1 MPSNIGSSPVPEPAV
16 AVGEDPRSY
25 ARLMSAVYDATMAG
39 HRAPA
44 RPRDVIGDSWQRL
57 IASGINPDVDAAPVV
72 ETGGLELL
80 RRSSG
85 LMDVLDE
92 ISHGLESLV
101 ADGENILVVADAK
114 GRVLWRSGSPSV
126 LMNADRLG
134 FIEGANWGEGTVGTN
149 AIGTALVSQRAVQ
162 VFSAEHFLRSHHS
175 WTCAGAPIRD
185 PRTGHVIGVVDV
197 SGPAA
202 TVHPTTIALVDA
214 VARLAESHLR
224 QEHDRT
230 LNRLRALAAPILAR
244 MGSPALAVDTEGWVA
259 AVDAMPLHNRILLPE
274 QMGPGRVRLA
284 TLGMCAVEPLPG
296 GWLVR
301 LAKGDEAEEGTDRD
315 RASQVTLD
323 LSDPDRPALI
333 MAGQF
338 GSWRHDLSL
347 RHAEILCAL
356 ALSPQGRSAPQLADD
371 LYGDRSRV
379 VTVRAEMSR
388 LRKQFTGILA
398 AQPYRFAGA
407 VELTVRYPAD
417 RNMLLSPSTAPAI
430 RTARKAGV
438 ATTSVG
444 DNG

>member
-1 MPSNIGSSPVPEPAV
+1 MQSVPEPAV

-44 RPRDVIGDSWQRL
+44 RPREVIGDSWQRL
-57 IASGINPDVDAAPVV
+57 LASGVEPSDTPVV
-72 ETGGLELL
+72 ETGGLEAL
-80 RRSSG
+80 RRASG

-101 ADGENILVVADAK
+101 ADGENILVVADAT

-126 LMNADRLG
+126 LSNADRLG
-134 FIEGANWGEGTVGTN
+134 FVEGAHWGEGAVGTN
-149 AIGTALVSQRAVQ
+149 AIGTALAAQRAVQ

-185 PRTGHVIGVVDV
+185 PRTGQVLGVVDV

-224 QEHDRT
+224 SEHDRT
-230 LNRLRALAAPILAR
+230 LNRLRSVAAPILAR
-244 MGSPALAVDTEGWVA
+244 MGTPALAVDTEGWVA
-259 AVDAMPLHNRILLPE
+259 AVDAMPLHNRILLPD
-274 QMGPGRVRLA
+274 QMGPGRVWLA
-284 TLGMCAVEPLPG
+284 TLGLCAVEPLPG

-301 LAKGDEAEEGTDRD
+301 LASGDGSADD
-315 RASQVTLD
+315 AAAVSQVTLD
-323 LSDPDRPALI
+323 FADPDKPSLR
-333 MAGQF
+333 MVGEF

-356 ALSPQGRSAPQLADD
+356 ARSPQGRTAPELAGD
-371 LYGDRSRV
+371 LYGDRTRV

-388 LRKQFTGILA
+388 LRKQFSGLLA
-398 AQPYRFAGA
+398 AQPYRFASSVG
-407 VELTVRYPAD
+407 LTVRYPAD
-417 RNMLLSPSTAPAI
+417 RRTLLPPSTAPAI
-430 RTARKAGV
+430 RAARLEQDG
-438 ATTSVG
+438 
-444 DNG
+444 

>member
-1 MPSNIGSSPVPEPAV
+1 MQASPVPEPAV

-44 RPRDVIGDSWQRL
+44 RPREVIGDSWRRL
-57 IASGINPDVDAAPVV
+57 MARGVNPDVHTEPVV
-72 ETGGLELL
+72 ETGALEML

-85 LMDVLDE
+85 LIEVLDE

-101 ADGENILVVADAK
+101 AEGENILVVADAK
-114 GRVLWRSGSPSV
+114 GRVLWRSGSPAV

-134 FIEGANWGEGTVGTN
+134 FVEGAHWGEGAVGTN

-185 PRTGHVIGVVDV
+185 PRTGQVIGAVDI

-224 QEHDRT
+224 EEHDRT
-230 LNRLRALAAPILAR
+230 LNRLRAFAAPILAR
-244 MGSPALAVDTEGWVA
+244 MGSPALAVDTDGWVA

-274 QMGPGRVRLA
+274 RLAPGRVRLA
-284 TLGMCAVEPLPG
+284 TLGLCAVEPLPG

-301 LAKGDEAEEGTDRD
+301 PAVGDDAGDLD
-315 RASQVTLD
+315 QAAQVTLD
-323 LSDPDRPALI
+323 FSNPDTPSLR
-333 MAGQF
+333 MVGEF

-347 RHAEILCAL
+347 RHAEILLVL
-356 ALSPQGRSAPQLADD
+356 ALSPQGRSAPQLAGD

-388 LRKQFTGILA
+388 LRKQFTGLLA
-398 AQPYRFAGA
+398 AQPYRFAGS
-407 VELTVRYPAD
+407 VGLDVRYPDD
-417 RNMLLSPSTAPAI
+417 RRLLLPPSTAPAI
-430 RTARKAGV
+430 RTARMVSAPG
-438 ATTSVG
+438 TSRG
-444 DNG
+444 DND

>member
-1 MPSNIGSSPVPEPAV
+1 MPSNVGSSPVPEPAV
-16 AVGEDPRSY
+16 AVGEDPRTY

-44 RPRDVIGDSWQRL
+44 RPREVIGDSWRRM
-57 IASGINPDVDAAPVV
+57 IANGLHNRAREIPPVV
-72 ETGGLELL
+72 ETAGLEML

-85 LMDVLDE
+85 LIDVLDE

-101 ADGENILVVADAK
+101 AEGENILVVADAR
-114 GRVLWRSGSPSV
+114 GRVLWRSGSPAV
-126 LMNADRLG
+126 LGNADRLG
-134 FIEGANWGEGTVGTN
+134 FVEGADWGEGAVGTN

-162 VFSAEHFLRSHHS
+162 VFSAEHFLRSHHA

-185 PRTGHVIGVVDV
+185 PRTGQVIGVVDV

-244 MGSPALAVDTEGWVA
+244 MGSPALAVDTDGWVA

-284 TLGMCAVEPLPG
+284 TLGFCAVEPLPG

-301 LAKGDEAEEGTDRD
+301 PAVKDGVEGGHDQY
-315 RASQVTLD
+315 ASRVTLD
-323 LSDPDRPALI
+323 FRNPDTPSLQLS
-333 MAGQF
+333 GEF
-338 GSWRHDLSL
+338 GCWRHDLTL
-347 RHAEILCAL
+347 RHAEILCVL
-356 ALSPQGRSAPQLADD
+356 ALSPQGRSAPQLAED

-388 LRKQFTGILA
+388 LRKQFAGLLA
-398 AQPYRFAGA
+398 AQPYRFAGS
-407 VELTVRYPAD
+407 VQLEVDYPDD
-417 RNMLLSPSTAPAI
+417 RRMLLPPSTAPAI
-430 RTARKAGV
+430 RAARLGE
-438 ATTSVG
+438 
-444 DNG
+444 DQ

>member
-1 MPSNIGSSPVPEPAV
+1 MPSTVGSSPVPEPAV

-44 RPRDVIGDSWQRL
+44 RPREVIGDSWRRML
-57 IASGINPDVDAAPVV
+57 AGGLDNRAPDASPVV
-72 ETGGLELL
+72 ESGALEML

-92 ISHGLESLV
+92 ISHGLEPLV
-101 ADGENILVVADAK
+101 AEGENILVVADAQ
-114 GRVLWRSGSPSV
+114 GRVLWRSGSPAV
-126 LMNADRLG
+126 LSNADRLG
-134 FIEGANWGEGTVGTN
+134 FVEGANWGEGAVGTN

-162 VFSAEHFLRSHHS
+162 VFSAEHFLRSHHP

-185 PRTGHVIGVVDV
+185 PRTGQVIGVVDV
-197 SGPAA
+197 SGPAP

-230 LNRLRALAAPILAR
+230 LNRLRAFAAPILAR

-274 QMGPGRVRLA
+274 QMGPGRVWLA

-296 GWLVR
+296 GWLVQ
-301 LAKGDEAEEGTDRD
+301 LARD
-315 RASQVTLD
+315 DDAGEQELLTQVTLD
-323 LSDPDRPALI
+323 LSHPDRPSLV

-347 RHAEILCAL
+347 RHAEILCVL

-388 LRKQFTGILA
+388 LRKQFTGLLA
-398 AQPYRFAGA
+398 AQPYRFAGS
-407 VELTVRYPAD
+407 VELSVCYPAD
-417 RNMLLSPSTAPAI
+417 RRLLLPPSTAPAI
-430 RTARKAGV
+430 RTAREN
-438 ATTSVG
+438 
-444 DNG
+444 D

>member
-1 MPSNIGSSPVPEPAV
+1 MAGTIGSSPVPEPAV

-44 RPRDVIGDSWQRL
+44 RPREIIGESWRRMM
-57 IASGINPDVDAAPVV
+57 AGGMRRDPDEGGTPVV
-72 ETGGLELL
+72 ETAALEML

-85 LMDVLDE
+85 LMEVLGE

-101 ADGENILVVADAK
+101 ADGDNILVVADAR
-114 GRVLWRSGSPSV
+114 GRVLWRSGSPAV
-126 LMNADRLG
+126 LSNADRLG
-134 FIEGANWGEGTVGTN
+134 FVEGANWGEGAVGTN

-185 PRTGHVIGVVDV
+185 PRTGQVIGVVDV

-202 TVHPTTIALVDA
+202 TVHPTTIALVAA

-224 QEHDRT
+224 QDHDRT

-244 MGSPALAVDTEGWVA
+244 MDSPALAVDTEGWVA

-274 QMGPGRVRLA
+274 QMGPGRVWLTA
-284 TLGMCAVEPLPG
+284 LGMCAVEPLPG

-301 LAKGDEAEEGTDRD
+301 PAEQDDVDARV
-315 RASQVTLD
+315 SQVRLD
-323 LSDPDRPALI
+323 FTDPDSPSLV
-333 MAGQF
+333 MAGEF
-338 GSWRHDLSL
+338 GSWRHDLTL

-356 ALSPQGRSAPQLADD
+356 AISRQGRTAPQLAED

-388 LRKQFTGILA
+388 LRKQFAGLLA
-398 AQPYRFAGA
+398 AQPYRFAGS
-407 VELTVRYPAD
+407 VELQIEFPAD
-417 RNMLLSPSTAPAI
+417 RRMLLPPSTAPAI
-430 RTARKAGV
+430 RTARTAG
-438 ATTSVG
+438 AADASEE